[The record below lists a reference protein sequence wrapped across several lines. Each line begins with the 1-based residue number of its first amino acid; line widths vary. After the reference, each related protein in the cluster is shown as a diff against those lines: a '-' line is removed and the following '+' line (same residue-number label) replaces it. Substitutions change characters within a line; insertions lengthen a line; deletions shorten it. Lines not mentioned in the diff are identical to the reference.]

1 MLIAVKYIHLL
12 AIITWIGSVIFF
24 SFVATPSIFKT
35 FDRKVAGDIVG
46 AIFPKYFMLTEAAI
60 FVALATLVF
69 VGLKTGMTGAIKVGL
84 VLLASALIVAS
95 FSGFYIGPKAR
106 EVKTEYRAE
115 TDETKVAE
123 LKKSFGKLHG
133 ISMALNIF
141 NLLIGLVLVYF
152 ALTYLRI

>member
-12 AIITWIGSVIFF
+12 SIIIWIGSVIFF

-46 AIFPKYFMLTEAAI
+46 AVFPKYFMLTEAAI

-69 VGLKTGMTGAIKVGL
+69 AGLKIGMTGAIKVGL
-84 VLLASALIVAS
+84 VLLVTALLVAS

-106 EVKTEYRAE
+106 EVKDGMSDRNRRDKNSGAQ
-115 TDETKVAE
+115 KVVRQA
-123 LKKSFGKLHG
+123 SR
-133 ISMALNIF
+133 
-141 NLLIGLVLVYF
+141 YF
-152 ALTYLRI
+152 DGS

>member
-1 MLIAVKYIHLL
+1 MLIAVKYVHLL
-12 AIITWIGSVIFF
+12 SIIIWIGSVIFF

-60 FVALATLVF
+60 FVALATLIF
-69 VGLKTGMTGAIKVGL
+69 AGLKTGMTGAIKVGL
-84 VLLASALIVAS
+84 VLLVSALLVAS
-95 FSGFYIGPKAR
+95 LSGFYVGPKAR
-106 EVKTEYRAE
+106 EVKMESRAA
-115 TDETKVAE
+115 TDETKIAE

-141 NLLIGLVLVYF
+141 NLLIGLTLVYY
-152 ALTYLRI
+152 ALIYIRI